1 MQATMRYHL
10 TLVRMA
16 IIKKFTE
23 TSLVQGLGCYVPN
36 VRGPGSILGLG
47 NRNHMLNLSV
57 HMPQLKILNAATKT
71 QHSQINK

>member
-23 TSLVQGLGCYVPN
+23 ASLLQGLGCHVPS
-36 VRGPGSILGLG
+36 VRGPGSVLGLG
-47 NRNHMLNLSV
+47 NRNHMPNLRV